1 MVFVLALP
9 LCKLRYIYL
18 SSHLSLVAYV
28 EYKCVLCVGFQ
39 V

>member
-18 SSHLSLVAYV
+18 YSHLSLIAYL
-28 EYKCVLCVGFQ
+28 EYKYVLCVGFQ